1 MPLLAVAIYLV
12 LCVLVGLLG
21 SGTRLGFFRCFLFSV
36 LLTPFPVTVAL
47 LLISTVGTGDKEIQ
61 HADGKREPN

>member
-1 MPLLAVAIYLV
+1 MPLLFIAIYLV

-21 SGTRLGFFRCFLFSV
+21 RGTRFGFYRCFLFSV

-47 LLISTVGTGDKEIQ
+47 LLISTVDAGAKEIRR
-61 HADGKREPN
+61 ADGEREPN